1 MRSPHPVAAKS
12 TQATKPDGR
21 PTLLFC
27 FTGSIACFKVLDAIT
42 AFREAGANVYCLMTK
57 AAAQFVT
64 PLTLESLSGNR
75 VYSDQFGENPF
86 PEPLHTSLA
95 DRATAILVAPA
106 SADVMAKLAHG
117 LADDLVTSTVL
128 ASRAPLWIAPAMND
142 NMWNHPAT
150 QANAAALRRHGARLI
165 GPVVGHLVCHRE
177 GVGHVAPVEDI
188 VSALLP
194 GLGLRVPARQ
204 PAARSRSRQ
213 EPVRAG

>member
-1 MRSPHPVAAKS
+1 MKSRARAAKS
-12 TQATKPDGR
+12 TQATKADRR

-42 AFREAGANVYCLMTK
+42 AFREAGAHVLCLCTK
-57 AAAQFVT
+57 AACQFVT

-75 VYSDQFGENPF
+75 VYCDQFGENPY

-95 DRATAILVAPA
+95 DRASAVLVAPA

-142 NMWNHPAT
+142 NMWAHPAT
-150 QANAAALRRHGARLI
+150 QENLETLKRHGARII
-165 GPVVGHLVCHRE
+165 GPVMGHLVCHRE
-177 GVGHVAPVEDI
+177 GMGHVAPVEAI
-188 VSALLP
+188 VSAVLP
-194 GLGLRVPARQ
+194 TLGLRPGAR
-204 PAARSRSRQ
+204 R
-213 EPVRAG
+213 EPLRIG